1 MIFRDAMHSL
11 LKDRTKA
18 FFYWLILVLTTVFIC
33 MFFSISTSDPS
44 VDPLHNSDN
53 KITIV
58 TALVL
63 VLCSIDILF
72 ANEYYV
78 KLKSKELA
86 VRLLCGAKFTQTSA
100 FLLYQTVMLLL
111 LAIPCGILLA
121 CMLLP
126 LANQVMMAQASGFLI
141 TMNAQAI
148 LQSAVVILYVVFWIV
163 LLNFSFAYRNSVG
176 QLMNP
181 STVTMNET
189 SASVGMP
196 SVIKIPSW
204 VEHTFWILLFFVP
217 AAVFY
222 IKQEYIPLAAF
233 VGAAGIYGI
242 LTKKMKPVLNS
253 WIRKRET
260 DHPLRLASIGMFR
273 KDLYILRFN
282 IILFI
287 VSATIL
293 AALLAAAMD
302 QPIAMMTIFV
312 SYLLMTFMQAMAL
325 MFRFGSEISTRCTD
339 YRILRYNGCTSHD
352 CRTVM
357 KQEVRMVY
365 GAVLLAALFYIS
377 NILISYTIHGSLTWH
392 MTVLM
397 ILTVLLALL
406 FGSLLNQIMYRRL
419 IEESQA
425 IQKNE

>member
-11 LKDRTKA
+11 KKDRTKA

-53 KITIV
+53 KITLV

-100 FLLYQTVMLLL
+100 FLLYQTVTLLL

-121 CMLLP
+121 CLFLP
-126 LANQVMMAQASGFLI
+126 LANQFMLAQTGGFLI
-141 TMNAQAI
+141 TMNGQAI
-148 LQSAVVILYVVFWIV
+148 LQSAVVILFVVFWIV

-176 QLMNP
+176 VLMNP
-181 STVTMNET
+181 NTVTMSET
-189 SASVGMP
+189 SASVGLP
-196 SVIKIPSW
+196 SVIKIPAW
-204 VEHTFWILLFFVP
+204 IKRDFWLLLFFVP

-222 IKQEYIPLAAF
+222 FEQEYIPLAAF

-242 LTKKMKPVLNS
+242 LTKKMKPALIS
-253 WIRKRET
+253 WIRHRET

-287 VSATIL
+287 VSATVL
-293 AALLAAAMD
+293 AALLAASMD
-302 QPIAMMTIFV
+302 QPIAMMTVFV
-312 SYLLMTFMQAMAL
+312 SFLLMTFLQAMAL
-325 MFRFGSEISTRCTD
+325 MFRFGSEISTRRTD
-339 YRILRYNGCTSHD
+339 YRILRYNGCTSDD
-352 CRTVM
+352 CRKIM
-357 KQEVRMVY
+357 KQEIAMVY
-365 GAVLLAALFYIS
+365 GAVLLTALFYIS
-377 NILISYTIHGSLTWH
+377 NVLISYTIHGSLHLT
-392 MTVLM
+392 MMLLM

-406 FGSLLNQIMYRRL
+406 FGSFLNQIMYRRL
-419 IEESQA
+419 IQDSLM
-425 IQKNE
+425 IQKNN